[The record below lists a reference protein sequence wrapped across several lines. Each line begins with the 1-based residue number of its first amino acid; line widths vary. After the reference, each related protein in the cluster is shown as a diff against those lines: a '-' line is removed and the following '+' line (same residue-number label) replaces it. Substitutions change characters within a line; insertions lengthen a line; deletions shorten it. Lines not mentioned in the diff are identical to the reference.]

1 MLIFTSF
8 EISKH
13 YLIISKSKQMLYL
26 LCYDVYYCHLYSML
40 QINNK
45 EKIFLFFLFLTA
57 NTSIVGFYSFGGKII
72 FNGFRLSWG
81 SKFVQVE
88 ILMMLTV

>member
-1 MLIFTSF
+1 MIKTNKTNINYNDWIYLDKSSKYMLIFTSF

-26 LCYDVYYCHLYSML
+26 LCYDCVLLLLYSNSML

-45 EKIFLFFLFLTA
+45 EKFFFIFD
-57 NTSIVGFYSFGGKII
+57 S
-72 FNGFRLSWG
+72 
-81 SKFVQVE
+81 
-88 ILMMLTV
+88 